1 MGWWRIFALLGL
13 NELWSQIF
21 ADRKLEFRIRNGKLQ
36 TQFDK
41 ACVDAV
47 YILENTSANG
57 WLTTTWSLYFREMI
71 KNTILIYILI
81 YGRNVCWMWW
91 EYMYL
96 MLITHSSVSYVD
108 IFRNGDNILTFQVP
122 VPFISTYGTLTWSQ
136 AWWRHPMETFSALL
150 TLCNRWIPITTASD
164 AELWCPYWSA
174 PEQTVVQTIETPV
187 IWDVIALIVTS
198 L

>member
-1 MGWWRIFALLGL
+1 MVTHICVTRPQWVMVPNICWKEARIQDA
-13 NELWSQIF
+13 Q
-21 ADRKLEFRIRNGKLQ
+21 RKTEDTIWYSLCRHWLH
-36 TQFDK
+36 TQ
-41 ACVDAV
+41 
-47 YILENTSANG
+47 NTSANG
-57 WLTTTWSLYFREMI
+57 WQTTTWSLYFREMI
-71 KNTILIYILI
+71 KNTIPIYILI
-81 YGRNVCWMWW
+81 YGRNVCWIWW
-91 EYMYL
+91 EYL
-96 MLITHSSVSYVD
+96 MLITRSSVSYVE

-122 VPFISTYGTLTWSQ
+122 VPFISTYGTQTWSQ

-164 AELWCPYWSA
+164 AELWCPLWSA